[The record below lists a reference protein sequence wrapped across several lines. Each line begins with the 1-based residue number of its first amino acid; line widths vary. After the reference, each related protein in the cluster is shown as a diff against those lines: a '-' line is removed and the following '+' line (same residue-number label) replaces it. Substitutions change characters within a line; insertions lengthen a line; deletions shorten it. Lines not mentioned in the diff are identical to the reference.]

1 MSRTDFDPEEQEF
14 RRDIEAALSGRAGP
28 GVCPKPDLLMA
39 ARSGVSFEGAE
50 NVLRHVALC
59 PICEQLS
66 RDLAEHEFPPAS
78 DAEDRRIRAK
88 WQSGAGPVRSWFRVA
103 RPLSLIAVAAVL
115 VAGFFVA
122 RDWRRPVQPKTAET
136 APRTAFVLTKASI
149 KVPAS
154 AVLTYRGNVEAAKT
168 YLEALAAAL
177 EPYRKDDYAEAA
189 RGLAELSRKYPNA
202 AEPAYY
208 LGVSQ
213 LFLNQN
219 EAAVESLQAAR
230 SHADDA
236 MRDDVSWYLAVAYN
250 RVGRTSDARREA
262 EALCMGGGEYKDR
275 ACAAASEL
283 NRK

>member
-1 MSRTDFDPEEQEF
+1 MSRTDFEPEEQEF
-14 RRDIEAALSGRAGP
+14 RRDIEAALSGQAGL
-28 GVCPKPDLLMA
+28 GLCPKPDLLMA

-50 NVLRHVALC
+50 SVLRRVALC

-78 DAEDRRIRAK
+78 DAEDRRIRGK
-88 WQSGAGPVRSWFRVA
+88 WQGSEGPLRSWTRMA
-103 RPLSLIAVAAVL
+103 RPLALIAVAAVL
-115 VAGFFVA
+115 VAGFFVV
-122 RDWRRPVQPKTAET
+122 RDWRRPTPPRPTET
-136 APRTAFVLTKASI
+136 APQTTFVLTKASI

-177 EPYRKDDYAEAA
+177 EPYRQDDYAEAA

-236 MRDDVSWYLAVAYN
+236 MRDDVSWYLAVAFD

-262 EALCMGGGEYKDR
+262 EMLCRQAGEYKDR
-275 ACAAASEL
+275 ACAAL
-283 NRK
+283 K

>member
-14 RRDIEAALSGRAGP
+14 RRDIETALSGQAGP
-28 GVCPKPDLLMA
+28 GVCPTPHLLMA

-50 NVLRHVALC
+50 DVLRHVALC

-66 RDLAEHEFPPAS
+66 RDLAEHEFPHAS
-78 DAEDRRIRAK
+78 DAEDGRIRAK
-88 WQSGAGPVRSWFRVA
+88 WQGSAGPLRSWTRIV

-115 VAGFFVA
+115 AAGFFVV
-122 RDWRRPVQPKTAET
+122 RELRRPVQPKPAET
-136 APRTAFVLTKASI
+136 ASHATFVLTKASI

-177 EPYRKDDYAEAA
+177 EPYRNDDYAEAA
-189 RGLAELSRKYPNA
+189 RRLAELSRKYPDA

-236 MRDDVSWYLAVAYN
+236 MRDDVSWYLAVALD
-250 RVGRTSDARREA
+250 RAGRTPDARRDA
-262 EALCMGGGEYKDR
+262 ETLCQQAGEYKDR
-275 ACAAASEL
+275 ACAAL
-283 NRK
+283 KPK